1 MTDISHNTVLLGID
15 LGSRNVKL
23 CLMRNGIVESQK
35 IIESI
40 EFYRTYGLQVE
51 AGFCV
56 DTSALDYSDVDHIVA
71 TGYGRMSAAL
81 QGAENISELKAHS
94 LGARYQT
101 GLDNF
106 TLLDVGGQDYK
117 VIHIENGKMVDIA
130 TNDKCAASTG
140 RYLENMSRVLGIS
153 LEEMGRYH
161 ENPAALSNT
170 CAIFGESE
178 LIGLVAKGE
187 PVQRLAAGVNSAIVE
202 RVAPLLERMGT
213 GIILMSGGVALN
225 GAVVTLMGEI
235 TGREVRVVKDPLFN
249 GAIGC
254 CVSGLR
260 LS

>member
-1 MTDISHNTVLLGID
+1 MTEKSHLTTILGLD

-23 CLMRNGIVESQK
+23 CLMRDGAIESK
-35 IIESI
+35 NIIESI
-40 EFYRTYGLQVE
+40 EFYRKYGIKIE

-56 DTSALDYSDVDHIVA
+56 DTSAMGYGDVDHIVA

-81 QGAENISELKAHS
+81 KGAESLSELKAHS
-94 LGARYQT
+94 LGAQYQT

-106 TLLDVGGQDYK
+106 TLLDVGGQDFK
-117 VIHIENGKMVDIA
+117 VIQIENGRMVDIA

-140 RYLENMSRVLGIS
+140 RYLENMSQVLGIS

-161 ENPAALSNT
+161 KAPAVLSNT

-187 PVQRLAAGVNSAIVE
+187 SVQSLAAGVNRAIVE
-202 RVAPLLERMGT
+202 RVAPLLERMGK
-213 GIILMSGGVALN
+213 GIILMSGGVSLN
-225 GAVVTLMGEI
+225 GAVVKLMGEI
-235 TGREVRVVKDPLFN
+235 TGRDVRVVKDPLYN

-254 CVSGLR
+254 CVSG
-260 LS
+260 